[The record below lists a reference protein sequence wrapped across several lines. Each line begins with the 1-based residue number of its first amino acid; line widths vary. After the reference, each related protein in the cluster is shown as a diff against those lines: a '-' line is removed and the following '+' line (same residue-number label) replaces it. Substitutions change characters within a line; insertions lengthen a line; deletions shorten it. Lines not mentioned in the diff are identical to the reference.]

1 MSCPG
6 VISQDIVQSVGIL
19 PSRDGEEFCFYTDLH
34 FYVINVALLSSTGA
48 HFVIRGLW
56 LPLSGF
62 ELPCS
67 VEGCVTLPGCLC

>member
-34 FYVINVALLSSTGA
+34 FYVINAALLSSTGA
-48 HFVIRGLW
+48 HFVTRGL
-56 LPLSGF
+56 
-62 ELPCS
+62 
-67 VEGCVTLPGCLC
+67 